1 MMMNSTIR
9 QGWQQVLRRFSIPA
23 SGDRLI
29 VSNSTDQ
36 PIGLFGAFDTSLQ
49 TLSQVTND
57 PEILKQKS
65 NIPTHLDIA
74 SVLETSPRS
83 FPWVFLTNSFCT
95 FGGSIHAQNLQ
106 AFATAE
112 FKSGFCYMNLL
123 IPLSF
128 DIIDA
133 HADSFRGFVE
143 QLPDTLGAYPSL
155 SMVLNVMLHAA
166 TRFPEIVASPV
177 PTIAFDAESL
187 QFHVTD
193 KRGVPGMWNILK
205 ACRVYELLSLAA
217 DGIGCEYMLY
227 PVGAAPQYSFWKK
240 SMDHFISDRFVE
252 FLAMQGLLASALE
265 QDYKTHDARDA
276 LLTALQNAGY
286 TNVVARERR
295 FPNGHDPST
304 VWLNL
309 NEAPISEKLTELK
322 RYLLVGHRS
331 DEIADITHNVHQHV
345 FEVLKTMSVQFS
357 KTTNAY
363 NRARFEVNHEVIWN
377 AEYGRSS
384 QQNAE
389 LEALVLFLNR
399 QSLEIENILRRT
411 TSPVVVTNWQPDVP
425 PAAPEISEGE
435 PTHAVATPITEA
447 PTHATPVEVVNL
459 PPTRSYWAETLVGVL
474 TAILGTIFALLT
486 RALIRPKRL
495 RRKSTFPWVSLDSGD
510 EDDDHSGGGGGSPQ
524 TPGGQPPASPAP
536 GTHQSRFSV
545 QDIASDTS
553 LLSVDLDE
561 DTLSQYDETFQTIR
575 RALFENSFG
584 DILQNSARWISTLEA
599 MALADGNAPYTLL
612 AQYLNGIEE
621 AYTNFRNTGHISR
634 ATLSGFFVLED
645 SLRAAG
651 IAFGG
656 TTPTQTIQNQSADSP
671 ARRWKTRFEQIACE
685 LGDASIKS
693 LADLADIIDTERER
707 GDLTQF
713 DVLAASSISS
723 LCRAVRIISDTTDP
737 NTQLALVENAT
748 AMQNNINAILGTNV
762 SIPFLSATRRLLITR
777 RIQEA
782 GAESRSGATPD
793 TIQQLADAELAEIVS
808 EANMFNEMAASQRD
822 IANATREATIREH
835 VLSPVNA
842 LANVGMA
849 AAFFRSGGL
858 RSRAFHPTMPT
869 MPGSP
874 AAIGRPMFQAFR
886 GRGHRLNRR

>member
-9 QGWQQVLRRFSIPA
+9 QGWQQVLKRFSIPA

-29 VSNSTDQ
+29 ISNPTDQ

-49 TLSQVTND
+49 TLSQVGDD
-57 PEILKQKS
+57 PEVLKQKIH
-65 NIPTHLDIA
+65 IPMHLDIA
-74 SVLETSPRS
+74 SALEASPRS
-83 FPWVFLTNSFCT
+83 FPWIFLTNSFCT
-95 FGGSIHAQNLQ
+95 FGGSIHAQSLQ
-106 AFATAE
+106 TFATAE

-128 DIIDA
+128 DIIDT
-133 HADSFRGFVE
+133 HADSFRIFVE
-143 QLPDTLGAYPSL
+143 QLPDMLGAYPTL

-166 TRFPEIVASPV
+166 TRFPEIVSSPV

-187 QFHVTD
+187 QFHVTG

-205 ACRVYELLSLAA
+205 AGRVYVLLSLAA
-217 DGIGCEYMLY
+217 DGVGCEYMLY

-240 SMDHFISDRFVE
+240 SMDHFTSDRAVE
-252 FLAMQGLLASALE
+252 FLAMQSLLASALE
-265 QDYKTHDARDA
+265 QDYTTHDALDA
-276 LLTALQNAGY
+276 LLAALQNAGY

-309 NEAPISEKLTELK
+309 SEAPISEKLTDLK

-331 DEIADITHNVHQHV
+331 DDTADITHNVHQYV

-363 NRARFEVNHEVIWN
+363 NRARFEVNHKIIWN
-377 AEYGRSS
+377 AEYGRGP

-399 QSLEIENILRRT
+399 QSLEIENILHRT
-411 TSPVVVTNWQPDVP
+411 TSPVVVTDWQPDVP
-425 PAAPEISEGE
+425 PAAPEVSQEE
-435 PTHAVATPITEA
+435 PTLATATPITEA
-447 PTHATPVEVVNL
+447 PAHATPVEVVNL
-459 PPTRSYWAETLVGVL
+459 PPARSYWAETLVGIL

-486 RALIRPKRL
+486 RALIRAKKL
-495 RRKSTFPWVSLDSGD
+495 RRKSTFPWVTLDSGD

-524 TPGGQPPASPAP
+524 TPGGQPPASPAH
-536 GTHQSRFSV
+536 GTHQSRLSV

-561 DTLSQYDETFQTIR
+561 DTLSQYDETFQRIR
-575 RALFENSFG
+575 RALFETSFA

-621 AYTNFRNTGHISR
+621 TYTNFRNTGHVSR
-634 ATLSGFFVLED
+634 TTLSGFFALED

-651 IAFGG
+651 IAFGA
-656 TTPTQTIQNQSADSP
+656 TTPTQTIHNQFAGSP

-693 LADLADIIDTERER
+693 LADLANIIDTERER
-707 GDLTQF
+707 SDLTQF

-737 NTQLALVENAT
+737 DAQLALVENAT

-777 RIQEA
+777 RIQQA
-782 GAESRSGATPD
+782 GAENRSGATPD
-793 TIQQLADAELAEIVS
+793 TIQQLADAELAKIVS

-849 AAFFRSGGL
+849 AAFFRSGGM
-858 RSRAFHPTMPT
+858 RSRALHPAMPT
-869 MPGSP
+869 MPGVS
-874 AAIGRPMFQAFR
+874 AATGRPMFQAFR

>member
-1 MMMNSTIR
+1 MMMNSMIR
-9 QGWQQVLRRFSIPA
+9 QGWQQVLKRFSIPT

-29 VSNSTDQ
+29 ISNSADQ

-57 PEILKQKS
+57 PEVLKQKS
-65 NIPTHLDIA
+65 NIPMHLDIA

-95 FGGSIHAQNLQ
+95 FGGSMHAQNLQ
-106 AFATAE
+106 AFATTE

-133 HADSFRGFVE
+133 HADSFRSFVE

-166 TRFPEIVASPV
+166 TRFPEILSAPV

-205 ACRVYELLSLAA
+205 VCRVYELLALAA
-217 DGIGCEYMLY
+217 DGVGCEYMLY

-240 SMDHFISDRFVE
+240 SMDHFITDRFVE
-252 FLAMQGLLASALE
+252 FLVMQDLLASALE
-265 QDYKTHDARDA
+265 QDYATHDARDA
-276 LLTALQNAGY
+276 LLTALQNIGY

-304 VWLNL
+304 VWLNTS
-309 NEAPISEKLTELK
+309 ETPISEKLTELK
-322 RYLLVGHRS
+322 RYLLVGHRG
-331 DEIADITHNVHQHV
+331 DEAADITHNVHQHV

-363 NRARFEVNHEVIWN
+363 NRARFEVNHKVIWN
-377 AEYGRSS
+377 AEYGRGP

-399 QSLEIENILRRT
+399 QSLEIENILHRT
-411 TSPVVVTNWQPDVP
+411 TSPVVVTNWKPDNP
-425 PAAPEISEGE
+425 PAAPETTAEE

-447 PTHATPVEVVNL
+447 PHATPVEVVNL
-459 PPTRSYWAETLVGVL
+459 PPTRSYWAKTLVGIL

-486 RALIRPKRL
+486 RALVRAKKL
-495 RRKSTFPWVSLDSGD
+495 RRKSTFPWVTLGSGD
-510 EDDDHSGGGGGSPQ
+510 EDDDHPEGGGGDPQ
-524 TPGGQPPASPAP
+524 TPGGQPPVPRTH
-536 GTHQSRFSV
+536 GTRQSRFSV

-561 DTLSQYDETFQTIR
+561 DTLSQYDETFQRIR
-575 RALFENSFG
+575 RALFETSFA

-599 MALADGNAPYTLL
+599 MALADGTAPYTLL

-634 ATLSGFFVLED
+634 ATLSGFFALED

-651 IAFGG
+651 IAFGT

-707 GDLTQF
+707 GNLTQF
-713 DVLAASSISS
+713 DVLTASSISS

-737 NTQLALVENAT
+737 DAQLALVENAT
-748 AMQNNINAILGTNV
+748 AMQNNINSILGTNV

-777 RIQEA
+777 RIQTA
-782 GAESRSGATPD
+782 GAESRSGATPE
-793 TIQQLADAELAEIVS
+793 TIQQLADAELAKIVS
-808 EANMFNEMAASQRD
+808 EANMYNEMAASQRD

-835 VLSPVNA
+835 VLSPSMLWPT
-842 LANVGMA
+842 LAWRPLSFDLVVCVRGPFIPLCPQCLA
-849 AAFFRSGGL
+849 VLPLQGGQCSKPL
-858 RSRAFHPTMPT
+858 EAGDTVLT
-869 MPGSP
+869 D
-874 AAIGRPMFQAFR
+874 
-886 GRGHRLNRR
+886 RR